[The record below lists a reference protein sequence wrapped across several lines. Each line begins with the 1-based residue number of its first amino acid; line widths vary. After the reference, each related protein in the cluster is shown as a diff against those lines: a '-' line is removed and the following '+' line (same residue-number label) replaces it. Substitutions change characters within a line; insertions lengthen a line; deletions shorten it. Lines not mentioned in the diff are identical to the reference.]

1 MVVTVFGDTV
11 SQHGG
16 WIALGSLIE
25 ALTPLG
31 LTERSLRTAVNR
43 LAKQDWLKSTRLGR
57 RSYYCFTDEAQA
69 HYERAARRIYAAE
82 QREWDGCWTLVLP
95 SSVPEEKRDKFIR
108 SLSWQGFSSLVP
120 GAYAR
125 PSAVRT
131 GLDETIAELGLD
143 GSVVVLQASTRDPDS
158 QDALKR
164 LAQAKWNLDGLHDLY
179 DEFLGFYRPLTRN
192 LAPRDLAPRESFR
205 LRTMLVHDYRRVLLK
220 DPEFP
225 DVVLPTG
232 WIGFSAHELIR
243 RCYRMLAPA
252 SEKYVR
258 QNLENADGLL
268 PGAGSSFHRR
278 FGGLGPED

>member
-1 MVVTVFGDTV
+1 MAGIQFPCPRPP
-11 SQHGG
+11 
-16 WIALGSLIE
+16 
-25 ALTPLG
+25 TP
-31 LTERSLRTAVNR
+31 
-43 LAKQDWLKSTRLGR
+43 
-57 RSYYCFTDEAQA
+57 
-69 HYERAARRIYAAE
+69 
-82 QREWDGCWTLVLP
+82 
-95 SSVPEEKRDKFIR
+95 
-108 SLSWQGFSSLVP
+108 
-120 GAYAR
+120 AR
-125 PSAVRT
+125 PAVRT

-192 LAPRDLAPRESFR
+192 LAPQDMAPRESFR

-252 SEKYVR
+252 FREIRSAEPRKR
-258 QNLENADGLL
+258 RRIAARRRLLL
-268 PGAGSSFHRR
+268 PSPLRR
-278 FGGLGPED
+278 PRPRRLTRTPAQGGTIATTVPPLLPPLYYPAH